1 MRRKNKLSLAD
12 RVSNAAAA
20 ALADQ
25 HHVNPVN
32 LLVDIGWLDPG
43 AMQRWRRGEIE
54 CLEATMRVRPER
66 LAEALTL
73 LRSWATERGLTSSPI
88 DYVARTPQRQ
98 ALRFSRSGDPAI
110 EAAYRTHWISGALAD
125 RQRERVVE
133 RAGRPP
139 ELVVVDPLNGAWT
152 CHRCGGT
159 GAFLLMENPGPACLD
174 CVGLG
179 DLEFLPSGDP
189 LLTRR
194 AKAKSARWAV
204 VVRFSKTRRRYE
216 RQGLLVEPQALAST
230 QAELEGRRLG

>member
-1 MRRKNKLSLAD
+1 MGRKNKLSLAD
-12 RVSNAAAA
+12 RVANAAAA
-20 ALADQ
+20 ALADR
-25 HHVNPVN
+25 HYVNPVD
-32 LLVDIGWLDPG
+32 LLIAIGWLDPG

-54 CLEATMRVRPER
+54 CLEATMQVRPER
-66 LAEALTL
+66 LAEGLTL
-73 LRSWATERGLTSSPI
+73 LRSWATEHGLTSSPT

-98 ALRFSRSGDPAI
+98 ALRFSHSGDPAI
-110 EAAYRTHWISGALAD
+110 EAAYRTHWISGALTD
-125 RQRERVVE
+125 KQRERVVD

-139 ELVVVDPLNGAWT
+139 ELVVVDPLSGAWT

-159 GAFLLMENPGPACLD
+159 GGFLIMENPGPACLD

-216 RQGLLVEPQALAST
+216 RQGLLVEPQALSST
-230 QAELEGRRLG
+230 RAGLEGRRDR